1 METLFIAKDADLS
14 REDRTLLVRRPGLPK
29 KRVPVEGLRHIVVA
43 GEAGLTTSLLGL
55 LGRAGVRVTVLD
67 WYGNVTGSFDPV
79 GQPRAARVRGAQ
91 AIAAHDPARRLDFAK
106 AFVHGAAVNMR
117 ANLRYRAYRGLEGV
131 KPAIDAIEHWM
142 DRARNAE
149 DIPALMGCE
158 GQMKA
163 AYYESWA
170 AIDARLDFL
179 PRRRRPPNNP
189 VNCLLS
195 WFNGLVY
202 ALVRNEIAKT
212 HLDECMS
219 FLHAPTEARASLS
232 LDLAEVFK
240 PALADTTI
248 IELAVRDRIDDRWFH
263 RHDGVCRLSEAGRE
277 ATLEEWIRRTENASS
292 SAPSLRETIRLE
304 ALGVERD
311 LLGIGAYKPWKRKI

>member
-1 METLFIAKDADLS
+1 METLFVAKDADLS
-14 REDRTLLVRRPGLPK
+14 REDGTLLVRRPGLPK

-43 GEAGLTTSLLGL
+43 GEARLTTSLLGL
-55 LGRAGVRVTVLD
+55 LGRAGVRVTILD

-79 GQPRAARVRGAQ
+79 GHPRAARVRGAQ
-91 AIAAHDPARRLDFAK
+91 AIAAHDPDRRLDFAK
-106 AFVHGAAVNMR
+106 AFVHGAAANMR

-131 KPAIDAIEHWM
+131 KPAIKVIEHWM
-142 DRARNAE
+142 ERARNAE

-158 GQMKA
+158 GQMKV

-170 AIDARLDFL
+170 AIDTRLDFL

-248 IELAVRDRIDDRWFH
+248 MELTLRDRIGDRWFH
-263 RHDGVCRLSEAGRE
+263 LHEGVCRLSETGRE
-277 ATLEEWIRRTENASS
+277 ATLEEWIRRTENTSA
-292 SAPSLRETIRLE
+292 SAPSMREVIRLE

-311 LLGIGAYKPWKRKI
+311 LLGIGVYRPWKRKI